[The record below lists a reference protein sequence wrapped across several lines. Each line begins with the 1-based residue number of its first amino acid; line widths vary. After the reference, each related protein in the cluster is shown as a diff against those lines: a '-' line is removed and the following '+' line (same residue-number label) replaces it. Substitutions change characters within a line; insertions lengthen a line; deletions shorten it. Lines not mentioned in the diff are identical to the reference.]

1 MKSTNRWKEIVNV
14 LGWSAV
20 PLTFIPIVIGEV
32 RNKGGINASS
42 ALMLL
47 MLICVLCSAGAG
59 LFHKPRPLLAD
70 ACLGLTG
77 LTLFAM
83 AGVLH
88 AGTPS
93 STHNFGT
100 LAVPLML
107 AIFGTCVFALAL
119 VRGLRGSTGEDT

>member
-14 LGWSAV
+14 HRWLVV

-32 RNKGGINASS
+32 RDKGGINASS
-42 ALMLL
+42 ALRLL

-59 LFHKPRPLLAD
+59 LLYKPRPLLAD

-77 LTLFAM
+77 LVLFAM
-83 AGVLH
+83 AGVLY

-93 STHNFGT
+93 STHEFGT
-100 LAVPLML
+100 LAGLLVL
-107 AIFGTCVFALAL
+107 AIFGTCIFALAL
-119 VRGLRGSTGEDT
+119 MRGLRGSTGEDT